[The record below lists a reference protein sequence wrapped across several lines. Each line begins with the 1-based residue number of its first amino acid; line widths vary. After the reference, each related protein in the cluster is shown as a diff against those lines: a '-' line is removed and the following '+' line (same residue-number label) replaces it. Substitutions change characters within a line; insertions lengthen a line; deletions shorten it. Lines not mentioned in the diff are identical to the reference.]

1 MLLLLPAGSGRGEKL
16 GTAGDAGGLP
26 APGGA
31 RLVSGSRWYPEPKG
45 GYLGWRSRRGCS
57 GLRRGAR
64 CRQAGREGTS
74 AAAPLAS
81 PAAFLKF
88 IYFART
94 VGYLCFTRPGN
105 LPQSVWASQRFAWQG
120 LAPLQAH
127 LGGKLRAIL
136 QAPRQRGTFCRDA
149 DGKPRG
155 PPWPLGN
162 RAPLGVGDPPRTLL
176 QPPLPPPPKRSAGFL
191 SSSPPLGMW
200 KDPDLSIPSLPDKPL
215 QSKVHSP
222 VLCGEREH
230 TACEGWHSHHL
241 VHLWRAPRGAA
252 VRVKEE
258 PAKCKASRLIC

>member
-64 CRQAGREGTS
+64 CRQAGKEGGS

-88 IYFART
+88 IYFARP
-94 VGYLCFTRPGN
+94 VGYLCFTRSGN

-155 PPWPLGN
+155 PPWTLGN
-162 RAPLGVGDPPRTLL
+162 RAPLRVGDPPEDPTPASVASSFQALSRLL
-176 QPPLPPPPKRSAGFL
+176 ELIPTSGDVERPGPLHPLPPRQALAK
-191 SSSPPLGMW
+191 
-200 KDPDLSIPSLPDKPL
+200 
-215 QSKVHSP
+215 Q
-222 VLCGEREH
+222 
-230 TACEGWHSHHL
+230 
-241 VHLWRAPRGAA
+241 GA
-252 VRVKEE
+252 
-258 PAKCKASRLIC
+258 

>member
-31 RLVSGSRWYPEPKG
+31 RLVSGTRWYPEPKG

-155 PPWPLGN
+155 PPRPLGN
-162 RAPLGVGDPPRTLL
+162 RAPLGVGDPPEDPTPASVASSSQALSRLL
-176 QPPLPPPPKRSAGFL
+176 ELIPISGDVERPGPLHPLPP
-191 SSSPPLGMW
+191 
-200 KDPDLSIPSLPDKPL
+200 
-215 QSKVHSP
+215 
-222 VLCGEREH
+222 
-230 TACEGWHSHHL
+230 
-241 VHLWRAPRGAA
+241 
-252 VRVKEE
+252 
-258 PAKCKASRLIC
+258 